1 MIVFAKIR
9 KIVVSPSFWIKKM
22 MKMGRRFKVFSL
34 YLLNYI
40 TFLLWKKKNL

>member
-9 KIVVSPSFWIKKM
+9 KIVVSSSFWIKKM
-22 MKMGRRFKVFSL
+22 MKKGGRLGVLSL

-40 TFLLWKKKNL
+40 TFLL